1 MPEFILASGSQI
13 RAQMLRRAG
22 LDIVVIPAR
31 VDEAAISAA
40 LASEG
45 ASARDLADVLAETK
59 ALRIAAR
66 HPDAMVLGADQVL
79 DCEGVIHSKPTTPDE
94 AVAQIRDLAGRTHRL
109 LSAAVVCQGDRPLWR
124 HVGEARLTMA
134 PLSEGFVTDYVA
146 RNWPGLSETVGG
158 YKIEEEGVR
167 LMSRIEGDWF
177 TILGLP
183 LLPLLTWLRG
193 RGDIAS

>member
-1 MPEFILASGSQI
+1 MPDLILASGSQI

-22 LDIVVIPAR
+22 LDVTVIPAR
-31 VDEAAISAA
+31 VDEAAIAAA

-45 ASARDLADVLAETK
+45 ASAKDLADVLAESK

-66 HPDAMVLGADQVL
+66 HPEAIVLGADQVL
-79 DCEGVIHSKPTTPDE
+79 ECEGVIHSKPATPEE
-94 AVAQIRDLAGRTHRL
+94 ALAQIRNLAGRTHHL

-134 PLSEGFVTDYVA
+134 TLSDGFVRDYVA